1 MRQYRKK
8 EKIFLKNSLSLD
20 IDDFRLK
27 GWMPVKITGCFL
39 SGSYTYYNLIFLLML
54 MCWTLFKISYFYS
67 FVKDYLGCK
76 PFVA

>member
-1 MRQYRKK
+1 MSRKKISGCVNAMRQYRKK

-39 SGSYTYYNLIFLLML
+39 SGAKHLLTPPTRKNTAGIGNDL
-54 MCWTLFKISYFYS
+54 
-67 FVKDYLGCK
+67 
-76 PFVA
+76 

>member
-1 MRQYRKK
+1 MSRKKVSGCVNAMRQYRKK

-39 SGSYTYYNLIFLLML
+39 SGRSKAFIDATYKKEYGRY
-54 MCWTLFKISYFYS
+54 W
-67 FVKDYLGCK
+67 
-76 PFVA
+76 